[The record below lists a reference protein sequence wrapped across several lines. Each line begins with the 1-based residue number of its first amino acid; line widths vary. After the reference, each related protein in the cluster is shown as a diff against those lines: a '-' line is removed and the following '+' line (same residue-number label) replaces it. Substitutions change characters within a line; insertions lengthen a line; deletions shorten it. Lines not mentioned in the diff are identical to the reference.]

1 MPTRESSD
9 HLLVVP
15 DNNAEMPPEK
25 AIEWHAGK
33 IIEIS
38 QGLYPPNS
46 EEVSE
51 ANPAK
56 PAHAAIMF
64 DCLGLHEVRDKD
76 KLMNFFEV
84 ENGLRVDPDET
95 AWCAIFQWTA
105 INKSG
110 IYVPYTPNA
119 RQLFKSLVEIG
130 QPIRKDVDELQEG
143 DIFGWGSH
151 IATFVGYA
159 DAEDKATSY
168 EEWAALQDPDGK
180 FEMVI
185 GGNQSNM
192 VNISPKIW
200 YDRYSEFLGVIRLG

>member
-1 MPTRESSD
+1 MHE
-9 HLLVVP
+9 
-15 DNNAEMPPEK
+15 NNAANNSEMSTEK

-33 IIEIS
+33 IIELS
-38 QGLYPPNS
+38 QRLYPPTS
-46 EEVSE
+46 EETHEEDS
-51 ANPAK
+51 PTIRK
-56 PAHAAIMF
+56 HIDRMF
-64 DCLGLHEVRDKD
+64 DCLGWHEVRDKD
-76 KLMNFFEV
+76 KLMNFFRTDSVIE
-84 ENGLRVDPDET
+84 EVDPDET

-105 INKSG
+105 LNKAG

-119 RQLFKSLVEIG
+119 RQLFNSLSEIG
-130 QPIRKDVDELQEG
+130 MPIIIEDGNLQAG

-159 DAEDKATSY
+159 AAEEKATSY
-168 EEWAALQDPDGK
+168 EDWAALQDANGK

-192 VNISPKIW
+192 VNISPKLW